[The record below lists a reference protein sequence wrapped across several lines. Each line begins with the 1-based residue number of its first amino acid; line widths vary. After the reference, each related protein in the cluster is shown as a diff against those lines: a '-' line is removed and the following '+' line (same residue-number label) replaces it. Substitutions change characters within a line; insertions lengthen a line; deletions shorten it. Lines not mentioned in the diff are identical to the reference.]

1 MALPSTFA
9 KSVLNMAAEWMSGS
23 PLSSSQMIE
32 VESKF
37 RVPPDFEKVLE
48 LKGAKLMRQTTFT
61 DVYFDAPNH
70 ELSLN
75 GYWLRKRNN
84 KWELK
89 IQKLKI
95 ERWIESNREIEDE
108 NEIINEIVTRL
119 RSFYP
124 NINRDYTSV
133 EDIVQRTSCK
143 QIACIT
149 TNRAVYQMP
158 NRVVVDLD
166 QASFGYQVGELEVV
180 VSNEKNVDSAKEAIQ
195 RTADFLGMLN

>member
-1 MALPSTFA
+1 
-9 KSVLNMAAEWMSGS
+9 MSGS

-108 NEIINEIVTRL
+108 NEIINENFTQILTEITRL
-119 RSFYP
+119 S
-124 NINRDYTSV
+124 
-133 EDIVQRTSCK
+133 RT
-143 QIACIT
+143 
-149 TNRAVYQMP
+149 
-158 NRVVVDLD
+158 
-166 QASFGYQVGELEVV
+166 
-180 VSNEKNVDSAKEAIQ
+180 
-195 RTADFLGMLN
+195 